1 MTISMMLRFIH
12 AVLTND
18 AERFGHFKL
27 RGVRPQFM
35 AALVLYRLIVKS
47 QGDVP
52 TNSLDWATHDILET
66 LLKPLGLGT
75 RPIDCP
81 TDQMA
86 FLWALLSRNCYR
98 ISKDL
103 SSLMSS
109 CKFGFRCIE
118 IHSARIQSQKLD
130 KSFPFYDSSASMEI
144 ESDGE
149 GPEALQMNQHL
160 TSNSSKLTLDA
171 LLEKVNNINAE
182 GMWSSSFQSQIYVLS
197 LQILWTFHQT

>member
-1 MTISMMLRFIH
+1 MMLNFIH

-18 AERFGHFKL
+18 SEKFGHFKL
-27 RGVRPQFM
+27 RGVHSQFLE
-35 AALVLYRLIVKS
+35 ALALYRLIAKN

-52 TNSLDWATHDILET
+52 TNSLDWSLHRILET

-86 FLWALLSRNCYR
+86 FLWAFLSRDCYR
-98 ISKDL
+98 ISKHL
-103 SSLMSS
+103 SSLMAG

-118 IHSARIQSQKLD
+118 IHSARIQSQKKD
-130 KSFPFYDSSASMEI
+130 KSFPFYDNSDLTES

-149 GPEALQMNQHL
+149 SLEALQPQEDSQYL
-160 TSNSSKLTLDA
+160 VGDSSELSLDD
-171 LLEKVNNINAE
+171 LLEKVNNMNSE
-182 GMWSSSFQSQIYVLS
+182 GV
-197 LQILWTFHQT
+197 